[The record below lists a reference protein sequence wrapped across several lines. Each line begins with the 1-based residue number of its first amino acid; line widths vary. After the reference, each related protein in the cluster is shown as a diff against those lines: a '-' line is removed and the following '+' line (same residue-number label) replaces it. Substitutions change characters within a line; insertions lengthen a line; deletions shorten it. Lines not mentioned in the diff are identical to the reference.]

1 MSLFSNQ
8 KTVKVLYYRFNY
20 FIVKVLLID
29 YFEKVFK
36 LILVKYKICL

>member
-1 MSLFSNQ
+1 MSSFSNQ
-8 KTVKVLYYRFNY
+8 KTVKVLYYRVHY
-20 FIVKVLLID
+20 ID